1 MKTPSHLADLIF
13 SGGTVITMEG
23 PVKALERDIVV
34 ADGRILSFRKR
45 GDWSDLKGSTTTIL
59 DVSGKTLIPG
69 LIDSHNHMV
78 QFGQNLEAVEVSPD
92 KVKSIKEL
100 LEKIKARTA
109 RIPPGEWIKAWGYN
123 EIYLKEGVH
132 PTKEYLDQACPN
144 HPVRVNRACMH
155 VMAVNSIALKLAGIS
170 DKTPDPEG
178 GRIGRDKDGKP
189 NGLLYELG
197 AMNLI
202 NRLIPNP
209 TAEDCAQSLSTAANV
224 YLREGLTLVGEA
236 GAGWSGNPNEASGFQ
251 VAWKSGKAKL
261 RVSMGLMETTYRLFP
276 EDQGV
281 GLVTGFGNDHLWL
294 GPIKFVLDGSISGR
308 TAALSQPYQGSEQSG
323 VLCEDPE
330 SLAKRMERAHRAG
343 FQISVHAI
351 GDRAIDT
358 VLGIYETII
367 LRYPRPH
374 RHRIEHA
381 ELCRLDFLP
390 RLKKLGVIPV
400 VQPAFIH
407 YFGDSFIKDLGN
419 DRLPFIFPLKSML
432 AKGMLVAGSS
442 DRPVTEG
449 NPWIGIWSAVN
460 RITATGNP
468 VSPRESI
475 SPAEALRMYTVNG
488 AYANYAEDRVG
499 TLSPGKFADMVVL
512 DENPLEISPRELRNI
527 HISRTF
533 IDGQEV
539 YNRANDLNFN

>member
-1 MKTPSHLADLIF
+1 MKILPRLADLIF
-13 SGGTVITMEG
+13 SGGTVITMEA

-34 ADGRILSFRKR
+34 ADGRILSLRKR
-45 GDWSDLKGSTTTIL
+45 GDWSDLKGPMTTVL
-59 DVSGKTLIPG
+59 DVAGKTLIPG

-92 KVKSIKEL
+92 KVKSIEEL
-100 LEKIKARTA
+100 LEKMKVRAA

-123 EIYLKEGVH
+123 EIYLKERVH
-132 PTKEYLDQACPN
+132 PTREYLDQACPD

-170 DKTPDPEG
+170 NKTPDPEG
-178 GRIGRDKDGKP
+178 GRIGRHKDGKP

-209 TAEDCAQSLSTAANV
+209 SAEDCAQSLSTAANV
-224 YLREGLTLVGEA
+224 YLREGLTLVSEA

-251 VAWKSGKAKL
+251 VAWKSGKSKL

-281 GLVTGFGNDHLWL
+281 GLVTGFGNDRLWL

-308 TAALSQPYQGSEQSG
+308 TAALNQPYQGSEQSG

-358 VLGIYETII
+358 VLGIYEAII
-367 LRYPRPH
+367 FRYPRAH

-381 ELCRLDFLP
+381 ELCPLDFLP
-390 RLKKLGVIPV
+390 RLNKLRIIPV

-432 AKGMLVAGSS
+432 AKGIIVVGSS

-460 RITATGNP
+460 RVTATGNHI
-468 VSPRESI
+468 SPEESI
-475 SPAEALRMYTVNG
+475 TPAEALRMYTVNG
-488 AYANYAEDRVG
+488 AYANYAEDRLG
-499 TLSPGKFADMVVL
+499 TLSPGKLADMVVL
-512 DENPLEISPRELRNI
+512 DENPLEVNPRELRNI
-527 HISRTF
+527 HIIRTF

-539 YNRANDLNFN
+539 FNKVK